1 MTARR
6 LLVSVL
12 AIAAVAGAA
21 RAADKLIDPNKVFP
35 YLAAYWK
42 LPAAER
48 SRFAPAYV
56 FRHNGAPLAVP
67 VAIVQGAGANP
78 IPLRADGR
86 VGRLPS
92 LAELQSG
99 KLHVGLDEKDRFTSQ
114 MQVEALLRPAA
125 RMDARELAAA
135 IEQATAGEKKVAGF
149 VGFMAPK
156 LTEVGFEGVASG
168 EVRFADGRTAPLPIE
183 SGFPVF
189 APAKFPGA
197 VMVVFPKAPTRI
209 QIG

>member
-12 AIAAVAGAA
+12 AIAAVAGSAL
-21 RAADKLIDPNKVFP
+21 AADKMIDPNRVFP
-35 YLAAYWK
+35 YLQAYWK
-42 LPAAER
+42 LAPAER
-48 SRFAPAYV
+48 SRFVPAYL
-56 FRHNGAPLAVP
+56 FKHNGAPLAVP
-67 VAIVQGAGANP
+67 VAIVQGGAANP
-78 IPLRADGR
+78 IPLRPDGR

-92 LAELQSG
+92 LAELQNG
-99 KLHVGLDEKDRFTSQ
+99 KLHVGLDEKDKFTSS

-125 RMDARELAAA
+125 QMEVRELVAA
-135 IEQATAGEKKVAGF
+135 IDQASAGEKKVAGF

-156 LTEVGFEGVASG
+156 LTELGFEGVASG
-168 EVRFADGRTAPLPIE
+168 EVRFADGHKAPLPIE

-197 VMVVFPKAPTRI
+197 VTVVFPKPPARI